1 MMLTLPMPPS
11 ANDYWRFV
19 NGRVLVSSDAR
30 QYKETAGWLAKSAGL
45 HEPMTGE
52 VSVTLHV
59 YRRQRSG
66 DLDNRIKVLLDSLR
80 GVVYRDDSQVVEIH
94 AYRHED
100 KLNPRVEIAIEEYLA

>member
-1 MMLTLPMPPS
+1 MKLVLPMPPS

-45 HEPMTGE
+45 SEPMTGE
-52 VSVTLHV
+52 VAVTLHV
-59 YRRQRSG
+59 YRRQKSG

-80 GVVYRDDSQVVEIH
+80 GVIYQDDSQVVEIH

-100 KLNPRVEIAIEEYLA
+100 RYDPRVEVEVRES